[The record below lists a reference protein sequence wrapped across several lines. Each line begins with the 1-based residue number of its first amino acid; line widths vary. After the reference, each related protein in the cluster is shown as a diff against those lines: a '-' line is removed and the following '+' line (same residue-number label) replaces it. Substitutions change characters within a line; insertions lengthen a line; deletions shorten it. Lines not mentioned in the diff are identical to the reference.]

1 MKRSKRYATLL
12 EKSRVKKTYPL
23 KEAIEIVKETA
34 TAKFNESVEISM
46 VLGVNPKKSDQM
58 VRGSVSLPNG
68 TGKERKVLVF
78 AVGDKEKEAKEA
90 GADYIGGD
98 EYVEKIKKG
107 WIDFDA
113 VVAQPEMMP
122 KVGKLGRILGPRGLM
137 PNPKTGTVTNDVGN
151 VVKEIKK
158 GKVDFKVDKTGNIH
172 SIIGKVSFTVEA
184 IFDNLKEFISEV
196 IKVKP
201 SAVRGTYIKAIY
213 ISSTMGPGMKV
224 DISDIN
230 NILR

>member
-1 MKRSKRYATLL
+1 MKRSKRYTALR
-12 EKSRVKKTYPL
+12 EKSKVKEAYPL

-78 AVGDKEKEAKEA
+78 AVGDKEKEAEEA

-98 EYVEKIKKG
+98 EYIEKIKKG

-113 VVAQPEMMP
+113 VVAQPEMMS
-122 KVGKLGRILGPRGLM
+122 KVGKLGKILGPRGLM

-201 SAVRGTYIKAIY
+201 SAVRGTYIKAVY
-213 ISSTMGPGMKV
+213 ISSTMGPGIKV
-224 DISDIN
+224 DVSDI
-230 NILR
+230 ISVLR